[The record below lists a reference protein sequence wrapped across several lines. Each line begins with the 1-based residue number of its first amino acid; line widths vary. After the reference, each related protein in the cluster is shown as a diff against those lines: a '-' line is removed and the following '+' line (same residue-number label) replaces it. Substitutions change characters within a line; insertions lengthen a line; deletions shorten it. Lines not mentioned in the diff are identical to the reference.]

1 MKETTD
7 AAVAE
12 GEQNVKAAKAIGV
25 GYLDKAKSIAEN
37 ALETAQVGW
46 VSFVAVQV
54 GPTMSIDY
62 FLVLY
67 AGTRVQWRKCKR
79 ESLGCR
85 VVYPS
90 HSSVCSRNDCGVYT
104 ASH

>member
-12 GEQNVKAAKAIGV
+12 GEQNVKEAKALSV

-37 ALETAQVGW
+37 ALETAQVSC

-54 GPTMSIDY
+54 GPTIDY

-90 HSSVCSRNDCGVYT
+90 HSSVCGRNDCGVYT